1 MSARPTERETHRAKR
16 LWSNGCATARSYES
30 FRETLRCRF
39 GVASGSSTAGLGVAS
54 TLPRRLSALVSSRSL
69 SRVALSGLSK
79 PGCLQ
84 TVRATACVSCDGG
97 TGPLN
102 GVLTVLDSATK
113 SKYVERSSEMSSSVQ
128 STSSSSPASM
138 TSESA
143 DDSDESEDSDDRR
156 SMRRRCDCCAKPS
169 GSDAHGGRHWIGG
182 VRGEDD
188 NGEPLVEELS
198 EGGGAMAMRGGRVEP
213 ERMAGRRQS
222 GRSPCGA
229 HWRTQRCVRSAP
241 VGATA
246 RTRSGAGAES
256 ANRRR
261 RSIDASCK
269 RKGRSISA
277 TR

>member
-1 MSARPTERETHRAKR
+1 MPTAHETHRAKR

-69 SRVALSGLSK
+69 RRVALSGLSK

-169 GSDAHGGRHWIGG
+169 GSDAQGGRHWIGG

-188 NGEPLVEELS
+188 NGEPLDDELS
-198 EGGGAMAMRGGRVEP
+198 EGGGGAMAMRGGRVEP
-213 ERMAGRRQS
+213 ERMTRTRQ
-222 GRSPCGA
+222 RSRGA
-229 HWRTQRCVRSAP
+229 CRTHWRTQRCVRNA
-241 VGATA
+241 A
-246 RTRSGAGAES
+246 
-256 ANRRR
+256 ANRGADAVERGRGRR
-261 RSIDASCK
+261 ERGSPAQ
-269 RKGRSISA
+269 A
-277 TR
+277 N